1 MRGPPGPRGVPGLP
15 GTSQGRASARTPQF
29 PENTHTHTHRHT
41 HTHTGA
47 DGISHMP
54 GPRGKLGPP
63 GKKYPCLPM
72 LDAVLD
78 VRIIPL
84 SMAGHWPSHGSSL
97 LLSDR
102 LMLLIAVTARARIK
116 RVLVCERMCTHPPTH
131 THTHTHTHTERTR
144 CRASGNT
151 RSTCRA
157 GAAWTKG
164 NARAKGF
171 PRDAWGAWPS
181 WEAGSLWYSGETWS
195 TRPPWKEKVRAG
207 VARGEGFYGRLSS
220 TGTTMGGVLFHWSCA
235 SCRLPASTIKHI
247 RSLQIHLPVCF
258 MMTWRIKS

>member
-1 MRGPPGPRGVPGLP
+1 MGVCVCGGRTRLLSRCVCSRG
-15 GTSQGRASARTPQF
+15 SC
-29 PENTHTHTHRHT
+29 THTH
-41 HTHTGA
+41 
-47 DGISHMP
+47 
-54 GPRGKLGPP
+54 PP
-63 GKKYPCLPM
+63 
-72 LDAVLD
+72 
-78 VRIIPL
+78 
-84 SMAGHWPSHGSSL
+84 
-97 LLSDR
+97 
-102 LMLLIAVTARARIK
+102 
-116 RVLVCERMCTHPPTH
+116 THPPTH

-258 MMTWRIKS
+258 MMTWRIKSLRECGPTTREGARLHIVGGELRSHHLAGAVGVEVIRHVVALRLHVSAHLVEGGG